1 MSTRSEEIGEE
12 APEISIELYPP
23 NASAMATLCNP
34 NMQGSKVSIFVGA
47 VDPTSGLII
56 GQPEVKFLGE
66 IDVPSLTIGE
76 GGQRSLSYTAVS
88 VVERLFE
95 ADEGE
100 RAQDDGHQSIWPG
113 ITRLDVRN
121 SMDQNVYFGRKRHK
135 G

>member
-1 MSTRSEEIGEE
+1 MICCEYCSVYFFFFFFFSSRRRHTRCALVTGVQTCALPIF
-12 APEISIELYPP
+12 ELYPP

-34 NMQGSKVSIFVGA
+34 NMQGSQVSIFVGA

-88 VVERLFE
+88 VFERLFE
-95 ADEGE
+95 TD
-100 RAQDDGHQSIWPG
+100 
-113 ITRLDVRN
+113 
-121 SMDQNVYFGRKRHK
+121 RKSV